1 MTLEED
7 KLVFASSKLTVL
19 RVRTKSLIE
28 FASFPEGLI
37 NRFMNSYIYVS
48 LSISKLVVLE
58 TQSGILAKQSERDL
72 NGRFL

>member
-7 KLVFASSKLTVL
+7 KLVFTSSKLTVL
-19 RVRTKSLIE
+19 RVRTKSLTE

>member
-7 KLVFASSKLTVL
+7 KLVFTSSKLTVL